1 LTHLSQERSPD
12 HQVQSLFPASPAPP
26 FHDAAALVRDWDAD
40 WGCDD
45 DVSPLRTVLVRRPGD
60 EWKGVRADCW
70 DEDARSLVDP
80 ARTWFWESRELPDVA
95 RMQADHDGLV
105 AALRAEGVEVV
116 DGGPLPPRL
125 MNAVYV
131 RDPMCVVRGGAV
143 IGRMGPLMRRG
154 EERYATQ
161 AVAALGMPVLRTIS
175 GTGMLE
181 GGTVMKLTPRDYAFG
196 ASIRCNP
203 EGGRQLAE
211 VLAPLGIELIVV
223 PLAGWSIHLDGHLS
237 MIDRDK
243 ALCDIRRLPYWFIER
258 LRELGME
265 LIELPETE
273 DWAINGLAVRPG
285 RILLSEGQPRTVERL
300 RRRGVEIV
308 EIPYS
313 EIQRGGGG
321 IHCTT
326 MELRRDRPA

>member
-1 LTHLSQERSPD
+1 MSDERAPEF
-12 HQVQSLFPASPAPP
+12 QVLGLFPASPEPP
-26 FHDAAALVRDWDAD
+26 FGDAAALLRDWDAD

-60 EWKGVRADCW
+60 EWNGVRADCW
-70 DEDARSLVDP
+70 DEAAQALVDP
-80 ARTWFWESRELPDVA
+80 DRNWFWESRELPDVV
-95 RMQADHDGLV
+95 RMRSQHDGLV
-105 AALRAEGVEVV
+105 AALRAEGVDVV
-116 DGGPLPPRL
+116 DGGTMPHRL

-161 AVAALGMPVLRTIS
+161 SVAALGMPILRTIH
-175 GTGMLE
+175 GTGTLE
-181 GGTVMKLTPRDYAFG
+181 GGTVVKITPRTYAFG

-203 EGGRQLAE
+203 EGARQLAE

-223 PLAGWSIHLDGHLS
+223 PLPGTSIHLDGHLS
-237 MIDRDK
+237 MVDRDK
-243 ALCDIRRLPYWFIER
+243 ALCDVHRLPCWFTDR
-258 LRELGME
+258 LRELGIE
-265 LIELPETE
+265 LIEQQPDEH
-273 DWAINGLAVRPG
+273 WAINGLVVRPG
-285 RILLSEGQPRTVERL
+285 RLVLSEGQPRTVERL
-300 RRRGVEIV
+300 AARGVEVV
-308 EIPYS
+308 EIPYG

-326 MELRRDRPA
+326 MELRRDRAG

>member
-1 LTHLSQERSPD
+1 MSEQRSPE
-12 HQVQSLFPASPAPP
+12 HQVQSLFPASPEPP
-26 FHDAAALVRDWDAD
+26 FHDAAELVRDWGAD

-60 EWKGVRADCW
+60 EWKGVRGECW
-70 DEDARSLVDP
+70 DEQARSLVDP
-80 ARTWFWESRELPDVA
+80 DRNWFWESRELPDIP

-105 AALRAEGVEVV
+105 AALRAEGVEVL
-116 DGGPLPPRL
+116 DGGPMPRRL

-161 AVAALGMPVLRTIS
+161 AVAALGLPVLRTIS

-181 GGTVMKLTPRDYAFG
+181 GGTIVKLTPRVYAFG
-196 ASIRCNP
+196 TSIRCNP
-203 EGGRQLAE
+203 EGARQLAE

-223 PLAGWSIHLDGHLS
+223 PLVGWSIHLDGHLS
-237 MIDRDK
+237 MVDRDK
-243 ALCDIRRLPYWFIER
+243 ALCDLHRLPYWFLER
-258 LRELGME
+258 LRELGIE
-265 LIELPETE
+265 TIELPPDEA
-273 DWAINGLAVRPG
+273 WAINGLTVRPG
-285 RILLSEGQPRTVERL
+285 RVVLSEGHPRAVERL
-300 RRRGVEIV
+300 AARGVETV
-308 EIPYS
+308 EIRYA
-313 EIQRGGGG
+313 EVQRGGGG

-326 MELRRDRPA
+326 MELRRDRAGS

>member
-1 LTHLSQERSPD
+1 MTGERSPD
-12 HQVQSLFPASPAPP
+12 HQVQSLFPASPEPP
-26 FHDAAALVRDWDAD
+26 FHEAASLQRDWDAD

-45 DVSPLRTVLVRRPGD
+45 DVSPLRTVLVRRPGS
-60 EWKGVRADCW
+60 EWNGVRADCW
-70 DEDARSLVDP
+70 DEDAQALVDP
-80 ARTWFWESRELPDVA
+80 DRLWFWESRELPDPA
-95 RMQADHDGLV
+95 RMGAEHDGLV
-105 AALRAEGVEVV
+105 AALRNEGVEVV
-116 DGGPLPPRL
+116 DGGPMPARL

-154 EERYATQ
+154 EERFATQ

-181 GGTVMKLTPRDYAFG
+181 GGTLIKITPRVYAFG

-203 EGGRQLAE
+203 EGARQLAE
-211 VLAPLGIELIVV
+211 VLAPLGVELIVV

-237 MIDRDK
+237 MVDRDK
-243 ALCDIRRLPYWFIER
+243 ALCDVRRLPFWFVDR
-258 LRELGME
+258 LRELGID
-265 LIELPETE
+265 LIEVLPEE
-273 DWAINGLAVRPG
+273 DWAVNGLVVRPG
-285 RILLSEGQPRTVERL
+285 RLVLSEGNPRTVERL
-300 RRRGVEIV
+300 GRRGVEVV
-308 EIPYS
+308 EVAYD

-326 MELRRDRPA
+326 MELRRERAG